1 MATSDLQDWIDE
13 HSIAPSLW
21 FAKRLSANDTG
32 LTGSHQG
39 GPLIAKDV
47 LFEAFPNLNDKN
59 ISVPEW
65 EIDFYTDSHSR
76 HDRARAVWYWS
87 KTEGRITR
95 VGAQH
100 SPFLDPD
107 NTGELAVFVFKLVEN
122 SNCITCHSWV
132 CGNEGI
138 DADILEEL
146 IGPVEPKSFVIW
158 RPGRTGPQGQLF
170 DTAQDCSLAL
180 DQIPHAWLQKF
191 PSGEEIIQK
200 AFALRRQ
207 FNSTVDDRLVKR
219 RKCEFEIF
227 QSIEK
232 AFWLPK
238 ISAKIETLDAF
249 LGLAQSILQSRKS
262 RAGNSLELHTR
273 QILLEENFVVGRDFQ
288 HRPTTENGKRPDFIF
303 PSQAAYDDPSFPAD
317 KLLMLAVKTTCK
329 DIIHIKH

>member
-232 AFWLPK
+232 TFWLPK